1 MATALSAVQGNSKQ
15 SHKLKSLRYGLSRL
29 NHDFPYFTHRAF
41 NFRPSIQLPDE
52 FQPEVYVEV
61 VLAGVRRHLL
71 PHAKVNEPGKSSGG
85 PESFVQNLVP
95 PHWVQILAITGV
107 VLRLGIYVFF

>member
-1 MATALSAVQGNSKQ
+1 MAAAQSAVQGNSKQ
-15 SHKLKSLRYGLSRL
+15 SHKLKSLCYGLSRL

-52 FQPEVYVEV
+52 FQPEAYLEV

-71 PHAKVNEPGKSSGG
+71 PCAKVNEPGKSSGG
-85 PESFVQNLVP
+85 PGSLLQNLVP

-107 VLRLGIYVFF
+107 VLRLAIYACF